1 MTSQPSSSNR
11 RMFTDGYRAPIGPPK
26 QSQNSRAVLPIIGLI
41 EPGLRLWG
49 SYDAGVLDHHC
60 PAAPDVCSRADIVA
74 RRSTKTHR
82 SSASDSST
90 NLTFG
95 ESALHSSVTGRV
107 PVALSPPLSQL
118 QGRDSLRLAPRVCPA
133 CRCHRSSGNL
143 LR

>member
-41 EPGLRLWG
+41 ELGLRLWS
-49 SYDAGVLDHHC
+49 SYDAGVLDHHG
-60 PAAPDVCSRADIVA
+60 PAAPAMRSRDDVVA

-82 SSASDSST
+82 SSARGSST
-90 NLTFG
+90 YLTLG

-107 PVALSPPLSQL
+107 PVAVSPPLSEL
-118 QGRDSLRLAPRVCPA
+118 QRRDSLRLAPSLCA
-133 CRCHRSSGNL
+133 TCRCHRSSGNL
-143 LR
+143 LC

>member
-1 MTSQPSSSNR
+1 MTSQRSSSNR
-11 RMFTDGYRAPIGPPK
+11 RMFTDGYQAPIGPPR
-26 QSQNSRAVLPIIGLI
+26 QSQSSRAVLPIIGLI
-41 EPGLRLWG
+41 ELGLRLWA
-49 SYDAGVLDHHC
+49 SYNAAVFDHHC
-60 PAAPDVCSRADIVA
+60 PAAPDMRGRDDVVA

-95 ESALHSSVTGRV
+95 ESALHSSLTGRV
-107 PVALSPPLSQL
+107 PVAVSPPLSQL
-118 QGRDSLRLAPRVCPA
+118 QGRDSLRLAPGVCPA